1 MTIDG
6 LGMTNGKNAR
16 EKLEMKAI
24 GRSVE
29 GPCNSVE
36 PGPTGV

>member
-24 GRSVE
+24 DRSVE
-29 GPCNSVE
+29 GCGNSVE
-36 PGPTGV
+36 QGRTGV